1 VNFKE
6 TLPVWNSPGIEPTAS
21 KVANGWKVD
30 ERPPA
35 DYMNYLHNKTYKA
48 LKELQEKAV
57 HASDL
62 EDLRLGADGVARE
75 SAGSLVREI
84 HKQQLVSERKS
95 QVLQHGL
102 NVINAPVASP
112 LNIEIQGRTLVN
124 LLGQTNLDNTKY
136 YVFIPQKG
144 TTKISYGG
152 NTYEG
157 VTKFTGQATVSYSI
171 KQDFRGKVAGSVVDN
186 GNIAK
191 GNAVSNA
198 LQRPTESWDENVQA
212 NYDRTSSLDGNLRV
226 SASNPVSGVIAQQ
239 LYSFNIIR
247 TLEDKFG
254 PQIWQGKTA
263 LADKIAMA
271 KQVIT
276 KLICNWSGFGSG
288 PTGSKATL
296 IGWNGTQWSTGL
308 SNVTGSNN
316 LVAKLSVTRTDSPG
330 ISSMIQSDGFINFLA
345 YAEPSNGTV
354 VSVINTD
361 YVELELEVNTSLPLL
376 EDALYEVDQATYNKI
391 NVDSEYSGQ
400 KLLDKFPYVQ
410 GVQHLNPLVT
420 VEGGNLIPP
429 LSNAT
434 TSTTSIGSFEVE
446 SSYKAIVKATSNFAD
461 FNLNLNTPCV
471 GGQTY
476 AFSCLDLKGWFSI
489 RTADASGKEISRYDI
504 KTGMNTFKFTV
515 PENAKMFIFWFGNN
529 AAGAG
534 TFYIEQP
541 MLVLGDKPKPFTPRN
556 PSYLY
561 TNTVLAGQNGINDVL
576 YQDDGQWKLLRKWGD
591 EQLSD
596 KEWNFIQAYAGFKRF
611 ACRQSLIPNRKGIV
625 LKYNNA
631 VLTLGNT
638 SLAPD
643 VWDDDTVNLKISAS
657 NTDTGFSDNFN
668 PNGDEIR
675 AYFNGWKV
683 KTADANGKPIAWKS
697 VVDDKDAPTQTLA
710 YVKANRAPN
719 YTPYKLTYQLA
730 TPRVEAVIVEG
741 DLAVSGMTQVSV
753 DSGVIVREKVKS
765 KLNATGFNYH
775 LNDTRDSETI
785 FKSKNLLII
794 NIYKNGVIDTQNWKI
809 AKDTFAYGTYFAYQ
823 SKNNFDPTAEYTVT
837 YLVQDKH
844 LFTTNTFDVKA
855 TFNQSIRA
863 TTDELTVKQADNS
876 TMITIHSALL
886 VDILARLK
894 AGGH

>member
-1 VNFKE
+1 MVNFKE

-361 YVELELEVNTSLPLL
+361 YV
-376 EDALYEVDQATYNKI
+376 
-391 NVDSEYSGQ
+391 
-400 KLLDKFPYVQ
+400 
-410 GVQHLNPLVT
+410 
-420 VEGGNLIPP
+420 
-429 LSNAT
+429 
-434 TSTTSIGSFEVE
+434 
-446 SSYKAIVKATSNFAD
+446 
-461 FNLNLNTPCV
+461 
-471 GGQTY
+471 
-476 AFSCLDLKGWFSI
+476 
-489 RTADASGKEISRYDI
+489 
-504 KTGMNTFKFTV
+504 
-515 PENAKMFIFWFGNN
+515 
-529 AAGAG
+529 
-534 TFYIEQP
+534 
-541 MLVLGDKPKPFTPRN
+541 
-556 PSYLY
+556 
-561 TNTVLAGQNGINDVL
+561 
-576 YQDDGQWKLLRKWGD
+576 
-591 EQLSD
+591 
-596 KEWNFIQAYAGFKRF
+596 
-611 ACRQSLIPNRKGIV
+611 
-625 LKYNNA
+625 
-631 VLTLGNT
+631 
-638 SLAPD
+638 
-643 VWDDDTVNLKISAS
+643 
-657 NTDTGFSDNFN
+657 
-668 PNGDEIR
+668 
-675 AYFNGWKV
+675 
-683 KTADANGKPIAWKS
+683 
-697 VVDDKDAPTQTLA
+697 
-710 YVKANRAPN
+710 
-719 YTPYKLTYQLA
+719 
-730 TPRVEAVIVEG
+730 
-741 DLAVSGMTQVSV
+741 
-753 DSGVIVREKVKS
+753 
-765 KLNATGFNYH
+765 
-775 LNDTRDSETI
+775 
-785 FKSKNLLII
+785 
-794 NIYKNGVIDTQNWKI
+794 
-809 AKDTFAYGTYFAYQ
+809 
-823 SKNNFDPTAEYTVT
+823 
-837 YLVQDKH
+837 
-844 LFTTNTFDVKA
+844 
-855 TFNQSIRA
+855 
-863 TTDELTVKQADNS
+863 
-876 TMITIHSALL
+876 
-886 VDILARLK
+886 
-894 AGGH
+894 